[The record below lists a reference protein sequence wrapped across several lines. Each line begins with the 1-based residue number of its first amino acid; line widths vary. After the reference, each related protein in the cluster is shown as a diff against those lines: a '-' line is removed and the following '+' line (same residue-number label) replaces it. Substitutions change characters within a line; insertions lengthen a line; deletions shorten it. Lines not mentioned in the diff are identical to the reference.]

1 MTKRKEKT
9 PEDSM
14 NYIAEIVGEESLFGE
29 RMGAGKLLHMM
40 DFAAA
45 SAAVKHAESALVTLA
60 FDRVELTNMIG
71 QVVLSQ
77 DAGIINKKMSVDI
90 DVSNLEAG
98 IYLYTVSVGSE
109 RISNRMIVK

>member
-1 MTKRKEKT
+1 MILVSQNLPNPASGITT
-9 PEDSM
+9 
-14 NYIAEIVGEESLFGE
+14 IEISCETI
-29 RMGAGKLLHMM
+29 
-40 DFAAA
+40 
-45 SAAVKHAESALVTLA
+45 AAVT
-60 FDRVELTNMIG
+60 VELTNMIG
-71 QVVLSQ
+71 QTVLSQ